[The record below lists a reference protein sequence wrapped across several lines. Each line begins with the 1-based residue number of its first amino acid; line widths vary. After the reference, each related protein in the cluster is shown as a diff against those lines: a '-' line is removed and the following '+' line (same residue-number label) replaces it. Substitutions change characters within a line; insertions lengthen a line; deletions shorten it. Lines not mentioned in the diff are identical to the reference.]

1 MDMKA
6 ELGSFD
12 LDQGNVRGSN
22 EIKEENHER
31 VWVAQV
37 LTERVIDG

>member
-1 MDMKA
+1 MKA

-22 EIKEENHER
+22 EIKGGEPRKSVGCSSLDRES
-31 VWVAQV
+31 
-37 LTERVIDG
+37 D